1 MSWKFGHFYN
11 SSPLNTTNFTSFL
24 IMLSTVAKRHWL
36 QYFLPTKVI
45 FETTAVCPPGLEA
58 VHMYKPESDFWAL
71 SKLILLLPISRRS
84 ESDSVI
90 VVESLIQLTLGLGN
104 PVTSQVI
111 PTGVPVSVVTL
122 APIFTLRTLRVG
134 SNTSTEMF
142 DESMTG
148 NVGSGR
154 GK

>member
-1 MSWKFGHFYN
+1 M
-11 SSPLNTTNFTSFL
+11 
-24 IMLSTVAKRHWL
+24 A
-36 QYFLPTKVI
+36 
-45 FETTAVCPPGLEA
+45 
-58 VHMYKPESDFWAL
+58 
-71 SKLILLLPISRRS
+71 
-84 ESDSVI
+84 
-90 VVESLIQLTLGLGN
+90 VESLIQLTLGLGN

-122 APIFTLRTLRVG
+122 VPIFTLRTLRVG

-142 DESMTG
+142 DESMMG